1 MGFFAWDFLRSPSGG
16 RGSTHSPANSPPPTP
31 PTPSP
36 NPSPCPECMCS
47 TVFAPAATTGTA
59 LSPWVGWGVCRPCR
73 QALAD
78 RPFTDRSPRRNK
90 SKRDKGGSGAHALD
104 DYYASLDTG
113 DRQRHLEAL
122 ARVAGAPALVKCG
135 AGGKP
140 SIAVLT
146 SAVQSLV
153 DNWAAIGANVAVH
166 DFPAPPVGAAH
177 QPEAPAPG
185 GRPARALRRPE
196 SPCRPGPPGGDER
209 GCTGLGLST
218 GAVDSLFDRDGWRH
232 IGGAIE
238 STVPMTLQI
247 IGVGDAIDGV
257 EGPWG
262 RSFVATDGASKAL
275 CYPFTHP

>member
-1 MGFFAWDFLRSPSGG
+1 MGVFTVSQWGAWLDSFPRQFPPSHPPHPQPQPLAMPRMYVLNGLCTSCNDRYCFEPVGG
-16 RGSTHSPANSPPPTP
+16 
-31 PTPSP
+31 
-36 NPSPCPECMCS
+36 
-47 TVFAPAATTGTA
+47 V
-59 LSPWVGWGVCRPCR
+59 GVCRPCR

-177 QPEAPAPG
+177 QPEAPASG

-262 RSFVATDGASKAL
+262 RSFVATDGASKVL